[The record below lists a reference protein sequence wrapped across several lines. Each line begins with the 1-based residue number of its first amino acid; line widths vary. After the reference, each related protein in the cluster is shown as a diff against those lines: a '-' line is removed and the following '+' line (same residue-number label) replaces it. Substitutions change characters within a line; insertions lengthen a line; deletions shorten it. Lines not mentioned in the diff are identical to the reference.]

1 MTDFQHHQQLE
12 FFELT
17 RDTKVPDQ
25 GRNLELIVA
34 SRANSS
40 QMKTIVRTERREK
53 QREMFPAKTLH

>member
-1 MTDFQHHQQLE
+1 MAEHHQQLQ

-17 RDTKVPDQ
+17 RGTKVPDQ

-40 QMKTIVRTERREK
+40 QIKMIVRTERRED
-53 QREMFPAKTLH
+53 REMFPAKTLH